1 MLLCKNMFLHC
12 HFHLEKKKKKSPC
25 ALYTTRFTISAESS
39 MQLLSLKRKIL
50 YFFPNNELF
59 SFQRLNYQVS
69 CRWDFC
75 FYRGSVVEHLDG
87 HTDIVHQKLYSDWLP
102 WLDLEPHFFFKQ
114 SKNKYTVF

>member
-12 HFHLEKKKKKSPC
+12 HFHLEKKILL
-25 ALYTTRFTISAESS
+25 LYTTRFTISAESS

-50 YFFPNNELF
+50 YFFPNNGLF

-102 WLDLEPHFFFKQ
+102 WLDLEPHFFKHKLKINVLFFET
-114 SKNKYTVF
+114 S